1 MARAD
6 YIERVKSIV
15 YGYEQGEQ
23 PSIRIAA
30 ADSAESISAPLV
42 SFSVAYREGEKIKPG
57 HTLSAVD
64 DADPTNC
71 FAIYVTGVADDIVTG
86 VNGYR
91 GSPLVTADDLDGV
104 LFEQNPLVID
114 YKIHKA
120 VDTIFAV
127 ALWPKVFDISTQS
140 IASPNLATYQ
150 AELLAVTMEI
160 TEAVQVVAGKREPIP
175 FKLHR
180 NQHTTVSST
189 TVLADLDYANGSA
202 CYITAKEKFVVT
214 DESEADNGLVEM
226 VATGSAALLMGATVS
241 EGQLAKSSKDSQD
254 REDVGSRLWSDFLTL
269 RESYSEGLAR
279 EVGLEF
285 LIDRG

>member
-1 MARAD
+1 MRSD
-6 YIERVKSIV
+6 YIERAKSIL

-23 PSIRIAA
+23 PSIRLAA
-30 ADSAESISAPLV
+30 ADSDETIAAPLV
-42 SFSVAYREGEKIKPG
+42 TFTVAYREGEKIKPG

-64 DADPTNC
+64 DTDAANC
-71 FAIYVTGVADDIVTG
+71 HAIYIIGVADDVVTG
-86 VNGYR
+86 INGYR

-104 LFEQNPLVID
+104 MFEQNPLVLD

-127 ALWPKVFDISTQS
+127 ALWPRVFDINTQT
-140 IASPNLATYQ
+140 IASPNLATKQ
-150 AELLAVTMEI
+150 AELTAVTMEI
-160 TEAVQVVAGKREPIP
+160 IEAVQVTANQRDPIP

-189 TVLADLDYANGSA
+189 TVLADLDYFNGSA

-214 DESEADNGLVEM
+214 DESEADNGLIEM
-226 VATGSAALLMGATVS
+226 VATGAAALLLGATVS
-241 EGQLAKSSKDSQD
+241 EQQLAKSSKDSQE
-254 REDVGSRLWSDFLTL
+254 REDVGTRLWSDFLTL
-269 RESYSEGLAR
+269 RESYSEGLSR
-279 EVGLEF
+279 EVGNEF